1 MPAVHLQENSK
12 LISGH
17 VAEKKGYLYW
27 VLNLTDENGKRKPKW
42 IPTHKKVKGN
52 KTWANN
58 MLPTIRKEWTEKL
71 LQEATASQQS
81 ASPSGPSS
89 AAISFVDFL
98 YQWLEYKYKSAT
110 GRVMDSKPIELST
123 YSGYEQQL
131 NNPIAPYFREH
142 PVALCDLTKQDILAF
157 YEKELERVKPTT
169 VKHYHA
175 LIHGALNYAVDKNLI
190 PSNPADRIIIS
201 KPEPFKGDYYLDS
214 EVLNLFE
221 VIKGHKIE
229 LVVLLTAFY
238 GLRRSE
244 VIGLKWSAFD
254 FNHNCFSIRHT
265 VTTCNV
271 KGERVTIKKDKAKN
285 KSSLRTYPLIP
296 FLKERLLEAKKQQEE
311 NRKLCGRAYN
321 KEYLGYVCVDVIGN
335 LIKPNYV
342 SSTFGKLLAKNNLRH
357 IRFHDLRHPY
367 VKHTTKIF
375 SLRLMDFQA
384 QAYPDA
390 RRKTRGACQLHQ
402 GGQSQSPVRLLC
414 NRKQLSCLPPQSKM
428 SWILYAISMRL
439 SGYTSTRSISS
450 SVSSVVSVSAS
461 KIALDASLRL
471 SCRACSSRLC
481 CACANTAA

>member
-390 RRKTRGACQLHQ
+390 RRKTRGACQLLRV
-402 GGQSQSPVRLLC
+402 GQSRSPVRPLC
-414 NRKQLSCLPPQSKM
+414 NRKRFSCLPPQSKM

-450 SVSSVVSVSAS
+450 SASSVVSVSAS

-471 SCRACSSRLC
+471 SCRACSSC
-481 CACANTAA
+481 FFFACANTAA